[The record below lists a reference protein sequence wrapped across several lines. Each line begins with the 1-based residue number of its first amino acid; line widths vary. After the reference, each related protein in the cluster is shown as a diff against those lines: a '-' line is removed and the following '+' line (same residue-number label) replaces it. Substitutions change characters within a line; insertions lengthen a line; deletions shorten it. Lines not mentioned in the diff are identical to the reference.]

1 MPDSRVPRND
11 TRLVSP
17 PKGAKTNFGTDKSFD
32 KLTSACHVNSRDKRS
47 PETSKARMKKLKSSQ
62 VARHNDRQSCWIVL
76 YGKVYDITDFLDE
89 HPGGPQILL
98 KTAGQDA
105 TAEYESVHSP
115 ELLEETL
122 PSSAFRGLID
132 PDTMPKTESTSQPRP
147 PQKQKRSPPLRSMI
161 SVNDFEAVA
170 KQFLSPAGWAYYS
183 SGADDERSRYEAARS
198 FRKLTLRPRVLR
210 NVDHVDTRTTIL
222 GHNTSLPVY
231 VSPSG
236 LARYAHPDAEC
247 ALAAGAGKEGLI
259 QVIPTSPSM
268 SIEAIIRARISQSQ
282 PVFFQLYFNRDHQKT
297 EAMIRRV
304 EKLGVSAIWLTV
316 DSPVLG
322 KRERD
327 DRLKAQISDEDE
339 YVTLEEQK
347 PGVAKAASSGLLN
360 PTLTWGDIAWIRRVT
375 QLPLVLKGIQS
386 VEDAILAYDNG
397 VEGIVLSNHG
407 GRSQD
412 TAQAPMITLLEIRRY
427 APHLLNGPMEVFLDG
442 EIRRGTDI
450 LKALALGVRA
460 VGLGRPFLFSL
471 TGGYGEAGFRR
482 MVQILREE
490 LQGNMALSGAT
501 RITEIVPEMVNTQR
515 LDKEVI
521 GSVKL

>member
-1 MPDSRVPRND
+1 
-11 TRLVSP
+11 
-17 PKGAKTNFGTDKSFD
+17 
-32 KLTSACHVNSRDKRS
+32 
-47 PETSKARMKKLKSSQ
+47 MKKLKSSE
-62 VARHNDRQSCWIVL
+62 VAKHNHRQSCWIVL
-76 YGKVYDITDFLDE
+76 YGKVYDITDFLDG
-89 HPGGPQILL
+89 HPGGPQVLL
-98 KTAGQDA
+98 RSAGQDA

-115 ELLEETL
+115 DLVEETL
-122 PSSAFRGLID
+122 PSTSFRGLVD
-132 PDTMPKTESTSQPRP
+132 SANPKAQSTSNRSPRHKP
-147 PQKQKRSPPLRSMI
+147 KARFPPLRSMI
-161 SVNDFEAVA
+161 SVNDFEDVA
-170 KQFLSPAGWAYYS
+170 KQYLSPAGWAYYS
-183 SGADDERSRYEAARS
+183 SGADDERSRYEAARA

-210 NVDHVDTRTTIL
+210 NVDHIDTRTTIL
-222 GHNTSLPVY
+222 GKNTSLPVY

-236 LARYAHPDAEC
+236 LGRYAHPDAEC
-247 ALAAGAGKEGLI
+247 AFASGAGKEGLI

-268 SIEAIIRARISQSQ
+268 PIEKIINARISESQ
-282 PVFFQLYFNRDHQKT
+282 PVFFQLYFNRDFQKA

-304 EKLGVSAIWLTV
+304 ERLGVSAIWLTV

-327 DRLKAQISDEDE
+327 DRLKVQISGEDE
-339 YVTLEEQK
+339 YAMLEEQK
-347 PGVAKAASSGLLN
+347 PGVAKLASGGLLN
-360 PTLTWGDIAWIRRVT
+360 PRLTWDDIAWIRQVT
-375 QLPLVLKGIQS
+375 KLPLVLKGIQS
-386 VEDAILAYDNG
+386 VEDAVLAYEKG

-427 APHLLNGPMEVFLDG
+427 APHLLNSRMEVFLDG

-490 LQGNMALSGAT
+490 LEGNMALAGAT
-501 RITEIVPEMVNTQR
+501 RISELVPEMVNTQR

-521 GSVKL
+521 GSIKL

>member
-1 MPDSRVPRND
+1 
-11 TRLVSP
+11 
-17 PKGAKTNFGTDKSFD
+17 
-32 KLTSACHVNSRDKRS
+32 
-47 PETSKARMKKLKSSQ
+47 MKKLKSSEI
-62 VARHNDRQSCWIVL
+62 ARHNDRQSCWVVL
-76 YGKVYDITDFLDE
+76 YGKAYDITDFLDA
-89 HPGGPQILL
+89 HPGGAQVLL
-98 KTAGQDA
+98 KSAGQDA

-115 ELLEETL
+115 DLVQQTL
-122 PSSAFRGLID
+122 PSTSFRGFVDSDSIR
-132 PDTMPKTESTSQPRP
+132 KTQSTSKGRREQNLKTRF
-147 PQKQKRSPPLRSMI
+147 PPLRSLI

-170 KQFLSPAGWAYYS
+170 RQYLSPAGWAYYS
-183 SGADDERSRYEAARS
+183 SGADDERSRYEAARA

-210 NVDHVDTRTTIL
+210 NVDQVDTRTTIL
-222 GHNTSLPVY
+222 GKNTSLPVY

-236 LARYAHPDAEC
+236 LGRYAHPDAEC
-247 ALAAGAGKEGLI
+247 AFASGAGKEGLI

-268 SIEAIIRARISQSQ
+268 PIEKIINARISDSQ
-282 PVFFQLYFNRDHQKT
+282 PVFFQLYFNRDFEKT

-327 DRLKAQISDEDE
+327 ERLKVQISDEDQ
-339 YVTLEEQK
+339 YAMLEEQK
-347 PGVAKAASSGLLN
+347 PGVAKVAASGLLN
-360 PTLTWGDIAWIRRVT
+360 PKLTWDDIAWIRQVT
-375 QLPLVLKGIQS
+375 KLPLVLKGIQS
-386 VEDAILAYDNG
+386 VEDAVLAYEKG

-427 APHLLNGPMEVFLDG
+427 APHLLNGRMEMFLDG

-490 LQGNMALSGAT
+490 LEGNMALAGAT
-501 RITEIVPEMVNTQR
+501 RVSELVPAMVNTQR
-515 LDKEVI
+515 LDNEVI
-521 GSVKL
+521 GSIKL

>member
-1 MPDSRVPRND
+1 
-11 TRLVSP
+11 
-17 PKGAKTNFGTDKSFD
+17 
-32 KLTSACHVNSRDKRS
+32 
-47 PETSKARMKKLKSSQ
+47 MKKLKSSE
-62 VARHNDRQSCWIVL
+62 VAQHNDRHSCWVVL
-76 YGKVYDITDFLDE
+76 YGKVYDITDFLDG
-89 HPGGPQILL
+89 HPGGSQVLL
-98 KTAGQDA
+98 RSAGQDA

-115 ELLEETL
+115 DLVEETL
-122 PSSAFRGLID
+122 PSTSFRGFVD
-132 PDTMPKTESTSQPRP
+132 SDTIPKTQSASNRRP
-147 PQKQKRSPPLRSMI
+147 QQQKPQARFPPLRTMI

-170 KQFLSPAGWAYYS
+170 KQYLSPAGWAYYS
-183 SGADDERSRYEAARS
+183 SGADDERSRYEAARA

-210 NVDHVDTRTTIL
+210 NVDQVDTRTTIL
-222 GHNTSLPVY
+222 GKNTSLPIY

-236 LARYAHPDAEC
+236 LGRYAHPDAEC
-247 ALAAGAGKEGLI
+247 AFASGAGKEGLI

-268 SIEAIIRARISQSQ
+268 PIEKIINARISKDQ
-282 PVFFQLYFNRDHQKT
+282 PVFFQLYFNRDYQKA
-297 EAMIRRV
+297 EALIRRV
-304 EKLGVSAIWLTV
+304 ENLGVSAIWLTV

-339 YVTLEEQK
+339 YVMLEEQK
-347 PGVAKAASSGLLN
+347 PGVAKLAAGGLLN
-360 PTLTWGDIAWIRRVT
+360 PRLTWDDIAWIRQVT
-375 QLPLVLKGIQS
+375 RLPVVLKGIQS
-386 VEDAILAYDNG
+386 VEDAVLAYENG

-412 TAQAPMITLLEIRRY
+412 TAQAPMVTLLEIRRY
-427 APHLLNGPMEVFLDG
+427 APHLLNGRMEVFLDG

-490 LQGNMALSGAT
+490 LEGNMALAGAT
-501 RITEIVPEMVNTQR
+501 RISELVPEMVNTQR
-515 LDKEVI
+515 LSKEVI
-521 GSVKL
+521 GTIKL